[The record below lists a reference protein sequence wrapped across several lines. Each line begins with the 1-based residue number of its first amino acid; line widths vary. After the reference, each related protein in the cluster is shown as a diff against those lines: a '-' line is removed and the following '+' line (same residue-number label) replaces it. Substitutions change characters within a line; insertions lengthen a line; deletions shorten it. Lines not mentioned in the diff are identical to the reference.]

1 MIAAGTLPAPEVT
14 DPLAPVTDKHT
25 DERWYPYPPDPAEL
39 FESVT
44 YLIGATDAKPWLAPW
59 HARLSMEWAID
70 NLALLARTK
79 RTKGRQAAIDLGKD
93 EAKRRADI
101 KSDVGT
107 FLHDVGEALILWA
120 TEPADARHHVPY
132 PELPDHLRK
141 ATYDYGGER
150 VPVPQIVEWM
160 ADGWVQFVTDF
171 GLRPEDFLACEMA
184 VYNPDL
190 RIAGT
195 VDTILILRGYGI
207 CGRPG
212 AHCHLGMWCPG
223 KGTHLVAQ
231 PGNALVL
238 LIDFKTGATGKP
250 TWKEQLAAYLRMPEC
265 RPDKTDDRVVP
276 TPKADAAAVLHLRP
290 EHPGGY
296 LLHLVST
303 EDDEEAWER
312 FLSSTA
318 TLRGRRE
325 CRDKPGAVIRPL
337 RPDGTMPGPR
347 LCDLAGETYGRAL
360 APLRK
365 ALGAD
370 CELAALAT
378 FTEADVLAVKGIGLK
393 LIDTIREMLAAHGL
407 SLADDP
413 PAAGKAA

>member
-1 MIAAGTLPAPEVT
+1 VSIAEGTLAAPA
-14 DPLAPVTDKHT
+14 DPLAPVTDKRT
-25 DERWYPYPPDPAEL
+25 DERWYPYPPDPSQL

-44 YLIGATDAKPWLAPW
+44 YLIGATDSKPWLAPW

-79 RTKGRQAAIDLGKD
+79 RTQGRQAAIDLGKD
-93 EAKRRADI
+93 EAKHRRDI
-101 KSDVGT
+101 KADVGT
-107 FLHDVGEALILWA
+107 ALHDIGEALILWA
-120 TEPADARHHVPY
+120 TEDKDTRHHVPY
-132 PELPDHLRK
+132 PELPERLRG
-141 ATYDYGGER
+141 AMYDYGGEQ
-150 VPVPQIVEWM
+150 VPVPVMVEWM
-160 ADGWVQFVTDF
+160 ASGWVQFVADF
-171 GLRPEDFLACEMA
+171 GLSRADFLACEMQ

-212 AHCHLGMWCPG
+212 APACHLGMWCPG
-223 KGTHLVAQ
+223 KGSHVIAH
-231 PGNALVL
+231 PGHDLVL
-238 LIDFKTGATGKP
+238 MIDFKTGATGKP

-303 EDDEEAWER
+303 EDDDEAWER
-312 FLSSTA
+312 FLSSTG

-337 RPDGTMPGPR
+337 RNGTMPGPR
-347 LCDLAGETYGRAL
+347 VCDLAGETYGRAL

-365 ALGAD
+365 AFGAD
-370 CELAALAT
+370 CELETLAEFTAAQLLA
-378 FTEADVLAVKGIGLK
+378 AKIGVGPK
-393 LIDTIREMLAAHGL
+393 LIETIRRMLADHGL
-407 SLADDP
+407 HLADDP
-413 PAAGKAA
+413 APAGKAA